1 MTCYANESLLELQL
15 KQQVSLLETELQHV
29 RSHTAKL
36 QALIDHTESL
46 IWSIDSSQH
55 LIMSNRTFHDYLHQW
70 YDQHIELGQPMSML
84 QLPKPIAKPWNE
96 AYRRALQGEAFAQ
109 EFVHHYAGAT
119 RYYEFHFAPI
129 LDEQRVVQGVNISGR
144 DISSRRLAEVMLRSS
159 EARYRAINEAA
170 PYGVFFCDTQ
180 GQCVYANTALL
191 YMLEVKLEDVLGDAW
206 MEFLHPKD
214 ASDSESFWH
223 DLALS
228 INQQPIPSILFD
240 QTVRLHTKLNQLIWL
255 RLRISPV
262 IEAGV
267 LCGFVGITDDLSAL
281 KKAETAAQT
290 KQHFIQK
297 IADTLPSQLFIYDSA
312 SASLIYTNEVSR
324 QWFKSFNIDPTD
336 MNTIRPLFH
345 PDDHAIIRQTLQ
357 GRTVTSSD
365 QQLIVDF
372 ECRLRS
378 PEGIYRYFALRM
390 TPFAID
396 ADGTVSQLLGVA
408 SDITER
414 KLQEQQIRQLNE
426 QLEQRVVERTQELA
440 QSYRFQRTMIQHAPS
455 IIISLDAGGV
465 VRGFNRAAE
474 FEFGYQ
480 ETELLG
486 RPFPTKLFDRSDLTY
501 RWETEQ
507 HRNRGLFY
515 SDLDILLAE
524 ARRGVA
530 EPHEWQAIHRS
541 GSRFPLELTITPL
554 LHADV
559 LEGFLLIGNNI
570 AARKRT
576 EEEFHLLYRT
586 TRSVSEAADFNSAL
600 EVVLRN
606 ICAAIGWDLSVAWV
620 PSTNQDFLALAPIR
634 WSSNERFQHFYQYL
648 QSLELPQG
656 AGLAGRV
663 WQTKHSANYV
673 LEHDHWTEGNLN
685 QRGYELAQ
693 QVGIQS
699 AVAVPI
705 LANDQVVAILEFF
718 RSSRGVD
725 HERTT
730 NLISVIATQLGT
742 LFQRKH
748 AEMQLR
754 QSETKNR
761 ALLAAMPD
769 LMIRFTLKG
778 EILDYHT
785 NDPSDLFLPQD
796 AMIGANAHHHQ
807 PQPQI
812 LNIMSATQRA
822 IETNSTQNVEYEL
835 TLPKGNTVFEARI
848 APSGNDE
855 VVMVIRNITER
866 KRIEQTLQQQT
877 DELSI
882 ANAELAKAARLKDE
896 FLASMSHELRTPLTG
911 ILAFTEAL
919 RYDQYGALNQ
929 AQAQALQQIDENSRH
944 LLDLINDILDLSKIE
959 AGKLTINHQT
969 ILIDEICQ
977 ASIRMVQKLAH
988 NKQLELLYEPCAPD
1002 AMLCADSRRLKQM
1015 LVNLLSNAVK
1025 FTPTG
1030 GRIGLSVKL
1039 DSQLHQVELTVWDTG
1054 IGINT
1059 QDIPKLFRPFS
1070 QLDSK
1075 LSRQYAGTGLGLA
1088 LVYHMANLHGG
1099 RVELQS
1105 EVGVGSQ
1112 FRLVLPWYGNAGIAE
1127 PTEQPMLLVVT
1138 EDRTLN
1144 IQLTAYAEQLG
1155 LALRFCKPYF
1165 DLQAYLQQ
1173 PHQTL
1178 IYDLR
1183 QTSLSQQLFEQLR
1196 RQTAEQP
1203 VILFCDQDF
1212 KLDLTLPKHWH
1223 CMYQPLNQARLL
1235 NALQYID
1242 SRYQLLQKL
1251 PINQAKQ
1258 ILFAADN
1265 LANSLL
1271 IRDFLSEFGWNVNLV
1286 YNQHDIYEVIANQPI
1301 DLLMLDLQLAGGDAI
1316 QMVNTIRRHKRYYDL
1331 PIIAL
1336 SALAILD
1343 QPKLTEQADIVLYK
1357 PLNLVELEQLI
1368 NALCNQQRS
1377 LDRE

>member
-15 KQQVSLLETELQHV
+15 TQQVRLLEAELQHV
-29 RSHTAKL
+29 RGHTAKL

-46 IWSIDSSQH
+46 IWSIDTSYH
-55 LIMSNRTFHDYLHQW
+55 LIMSNRTFHEYLHQW
-70 YDQHIELGQPMSML
+70 YDQHIELGQPISML
-84 QLPKPIAKPWNE
+84 RLPRAIAKPWND
-96 AYRRALQGEAFAQ
+96 AYNRALQGDAFAQ
-109 EFVHHYAGAT
+109 EFVHQYAGAT

-144 DISSRRLAEVMLRSS
+144 DSSSRRLAEVMLRSN

-170 PYGVFFCDTQ
+170 PYGVFFCDTE

-191 YMLEVKLEDVLGDAW
+191 QMLEVKLEAVLGDAW
-206 MEFLHPKD
+206 MEFLHPTD
-214 ASDSESFWH
+214 LSNSSSFWL

-228 INQQPIPSILFD
+228 VKQLPIPVVLFD
-240 QTVRLHTKLNQLIWL
+240 QTVRLHTNINQLIWL

-281 KKAETAAQT
+281 KKAETAAQDN
-290 KQHFIQK
+290 QHFIQK
-297 IADTLPSQLFIYDSA
+297 IADTLPSQLFIYDRDSA
-312 SASLIYTNEVSR
+312 SIIYTNEVSR

-336 MNTIRPLFH
+336 ISTIRSLFH
-345 PDDHAIIRQTLQ
+345 PDDQASIHHALRGSIVANDGQP
-357 GRTVTSSD
+357 
-365 QQLIVDF
+365 LILDF

-378 PEGIYRYFALRM
+378 PEGPYRYFALRI
-390 TPFAID
+390 TPFTTD
-396 ADGTVSQLLGVA
+396 ADGSVAQLLGVA

-426 QLEQRVVERTQELA
+426 QLEQRVIERTQELA

-455 IIISLDAGGV
+455 IIISLDPGGV
-465 VRGFNRAAE
+465 VRGFNQAAE

-480 ETELLG
+480 ESELLG
-486 RPFPTKLFDRSDLTY
+486 RPFPTKLFDRADLTY
-501 RWETEQ
+501 RWEMEQ
-507 HRNRGLFY
+507 HRNQGLFY

-524 ARRGVA
+524 ARRGIS
-530 EPHEWQAIHRS
+530 EPYEWQAVHRS
-541 GSRFPLELTITPL
+541 GARFPVELTITPL
-554 LHADV
+554 LNADV

-570 AARKRT
+570 AARKRS

-620 PSTNQDFLALAPIR
+620 PNANHDYLALAPIR

-648 QSLELPQG
+648 QNLELPQG
-656 AGLAGRV
+656 AGMAGRV
-663 WQTKHSANYV
+663 WQTKQSAQYL
-673 LEHDHWTEGNLN
+673 LEQQYWAEWNLS

-693 QVGIQS
+693 QVGLQS
-699 AVAVPI
+699 AVVVPI

-718 RSSRGVD
+718 RSSKGAD
-725 HERTT
+725 NERTSR
-730 NLISVIATQLGT
+730 LISVISTQLGT
-742 LFQRKH
+742 LFQRKQ

-754 QSETKNR
+754 QSEAKNR

-769 LMIRFTLKG
+769 LMIRFTAKG

-796 AMIGANAHHHQ
+796 AMIGANANNQ
-807 PQPQI
+807 LPQPQVVNI
-812 LNIMSATQRA
+812 LSATQRA

-835 TLPKGNTVFEARI
+835 SLPKGNNVFEARI
-848 APSGNDE
+848 APSGGDE

-866 KRIEQTLQQQT
+866 KRIEQRLQQQT

-896 FLASMSHELRTPLTG
+896 FLSSMSHELRTPLTG
-911 ILAFTEAL
+911 ILAFSEAL
-919 RYDQYGALNQ
+919 RYEQYGALNQ
-929 AQAQALQQIDENSRH
+929 EQAQALSQIDENSRH

-959 AGKLTINHQT
+959 AGKLTINYQT
-969 ILIDEICQ
+969 MIIDEICQ

-988 NKQLELLYEPCAPD
+988 NKHLELLYEPCAED
-1002 AMLCADSRRLKQM
+1002 ALICADSRRLKQM

-1025 FTPTG
+1025 FTPNG

-1039 DSQLHQVELTVWDTG
+1039 DSQLRQVALTVWDTG

-1112 FRLVLPWYGNAGIAE
+1112 FRLILPWYGIDHAALE
-1127 PTEQPMLLVVT
+1127 PVQQPMLLAIT

-1144 IQLTAYAEQLG
+1144 IQLVAYAEQLTWDV
-1155 LALRFCKPYF
+1155 RFCKPYF
-1165 DLQAYLQQ
+1165 DLQPYLQDANQ
-1173 PHQTL
+1173 AIL
-1178 IYDLR
+1178 YDLR
-1183 QTSLSQQLFEQLR
+1183 QIGLSQHIFEQLR
-1196 RQTAEQP
+1196 QQTNNHP

-1212 KLDLTLPKHWH
+1212 KLDMTLPEHWH
-1223 CMYQPLNQARLL
+1223 CMYQPMNQQRLFNTL
-1235 NALQYID
+1235 KYID
-1242 SRYQLLQKL
+1242 STYQMAQKL
-1251 PINQAKQ
+1251 PVNSAKQ

-1271 IRDFLSEFGWNVNLV
+1271 IRDFLSEFGWEVTLV
-1286 YNQHDIYEVIANQPI
+1286 YNQHDVYEAIANQVI
-1301 DLLMLDLQLAGGDAI
+1301 DLLVLDLQLAGGDAI
-1316 QMVNTIRRHKRYYDL
+1316 QMISTIRRHKHYHDL

-1336 SALAILD
+1336 SALAIIEH
-1343 QPKLTEQADIVLYK
+1343 QHIAEHADTVLYK
-1357 PLNLVELEQLI
+1357 PLNLVELERLI
-1368 NALCNQQRS
+1368 DGLCNPS
-1377 LDRE
+1377 KEA

>member
-1 MTCYANESLLELQL
+1 MTGYADQSLLERQL
-15 KQQVSLLETELQHV
+15 TQQVSVLEAELQHV
-29 RSHTAKL
+29 RGHTAKL

-46 IWSIDSSQH
+46 IWSIDSSSH
-55 LIMSNRTFHDYLHQW
+55 LIMSNRTFHEYLHQW

-84 QLPKPIAKPWNE
+84 QLPKAIAKPWND

-109 EFVHHYAGAT
+109 EFIHHYAGAT

-129 LDEQRVVQGVNISGR
+129 FDGQRAVYGVNISGR
-144 DISSRRLAEVMLRSS
+144 DISSRRLAEVMLRGS

-191 YMLEVKLEDVLGDAW
+191 AMLEVGLEDVLGDAW
-206 MEFLHPKD
+206 MEFLHPTD
-214 ASDSESFWH
+214 VSNSGGFWH

-228 INQQPIPSILFD
+228 VKQQPIPAVLFD

-281 KKAETAAQT
+281 KKAETAAQDN
-290 KQHFIQK
+290 QHFIQK
-297 IADTLPSQLFIYDSA
+297 IADTLPSQLFIYDRN

-336 MNTIRPLFH
+336 INTIRPLFH
-345 PDDHAIIRQTLQ
+345 PDDHATIRQALQ
-357 GRTVTSSD
+357 GRTVASSD

-378 PEGIYRYFALRM
+378 PAGIYRYFALRI
-390 TPFAID
+390 TPFATD

-426 QLEQRVVERTQELA
+426 QLEQRVIEGTQELA

-465 VRGFNRAAE
+465 VRGFNQAAE

-480 ETELLG
+480 ETELVG
-486 RPFPTKLFDRSDLTY
+486 RPFPTKLFDRADLTY
-501 RWETEQ
+501 RWEIEQ
-507 HRNRGLFY
+507 HRNHGLYY

-524 ARRGVA
+524 ARRGIA
-530 EPHEWQAIHRS
+530 DPHEWQAVHRS

-554 LHADV
+554 LNADV

-570 AARKRT
+570 AARKRS

-620 PSTNQDFLALAPIR
+620 PDPNQAYLALAPIR

-648 QSLELPQG
+648 QTLELSQG
-656 AGLAGRV
+656 AGMAGRV
-663 WQTKHSANYV
+663 WQTKQSANYL
-673 LEHDHWTEGNLN
+673 LEQQHWAEGHLN

-718 RSSRGVD
+718 RSSKGTD
-725 HERTT
+725 NQRTT

-754 QSETKNR
+754 HSEAKNR

-769 LMIRFTLKG
+769 LMIRFTLSG

-785 NDPSDLFLPQD
+785 NDPSDLFLPQE
-796 AMIGANAHHHQ
+796 AMIGANAHNQ
-807 PQPQI
+807 LPQPQI
-812 LNIMSATQRA
+812 VNILSATQRA
-822 IETNSTQNVEYEL
+822 IETNSTQNVEYAL

-848 APSGNDE
+848 APSGGEE

-866 KRIEQTLQQQT
+866 KRIEQRLQQQT

-919 RYDQYGALNQ
+919 RYEQYGALNHD
-929 AQAQALQQIDENSRH
+929 QAQALNQIDENSRH
-944 LLDLINDILDLSKIE
+944 LLDLITDILDLSKIE
-959 AGKLTINHQT
+959 AGKMTINYQT
-969 ILIDEICQ
+969 MIIDEVCQ

-988 NKQLELLYEPCAPD
+988 DKQLELLYEPCAED
-1002 AMLCADSRRLKQM
+1002 AMICADSRRLKQM

-1025 FTPTG
+1025 FTPSG
-1030 GRIGLSVKL
+1030 GRIGLSIKL
-1039 DSQLHQVELTVWDTG
+1039 DSQLHQVGLTVWDTG

-1075 LSRQYAGTGLGLA
+1075 LSRQYAGDWLRFGLGLS
-1088 LVYHMANLHGG
+1088 YG
-1099 RVELQS
+1099 
-1105 EVGVGSQ
+1105 Q
-1112 FRLVLPWYGNAGIAE
+1112 FAWW
-1127 PTEQPMLLVVT
+1127 T
-1138 EDRTLN
+1138 
-1144 IQLTAYAEQLG
+1144 
-1155 LALRFCKPYF
+1155 
-1165 DLQAYLQQ
+1165 
-1173 PHQTL
+1173 
-1178 IYDLR
+1178 
-1183 QTSLSQQLFEQLR
+1183 R
-1196 RQTAEQP
+1196 RIT
-1203 VILFCDQDF
+1203 
-1212 KLDLTLPKHWH
+1212 K
-1223 CMYQPLNQARLL
+1223 
-1235 NALQYID
+1235 
-1242 SRYQLLQKL
+1242 
-1251 PINQAKQ
+1251 
-1258 ILFAADN
+1258 
-1265 LANSLL
+1265 
-1271 IRDFLSEFGWNVNLV
+1271 
-1286 YNQHDIYEVIANQPI
+1286 
-1301 DLLMLDLQLAGGDAI
+1301 
-1316 QMVNTIRRHKRYYDL
+1316 
-1331 PIIAL
+1331 
-1336 SALAILD
+1336 
-1343 QPKLTEQADIVLYK
+1343 
-1357 PLNLVELEQLI
+1357 
-1368 NALCNQQRS
+1368 
-1377 LDRE
+1377 